1 MIERDH
7 QGPGAMRRRAFLRKS
22 CRAAPGL
29 CLLPLA
35 ACSRPDDAPGTR
47 DSGLPGSLESELER
61 QIPALLAQ
69 AGVPG
74 LSMAIIRCAT
84 LAWRRGFGLRDAVSK
99 EPVDADTVFEVGS
112 VSKTVFAYAVMKL
125 WEKGVLDLDT
135 PLTRYTPER
144 FPQGDPRLDL
154 ITARHVLSHRSGF
167 HNWRS
172 ADDPLRIHFT
182 PGTQYSYSGEGYA
195 YLQAVVTHLTGH
207 VNPRVCSPYEA
218 GLKVCAT
225 DFDAYMKENLLVP
238 FGMGSSG
245 YLWNEA
251 IASHAARPHDDNGT
265 PLTRHATATDA
276 ARYGAAGGLLTTPT
290 DYAKFLIGLIAP
302 QRSDAFLLTQ
312 ASVTEM
318 LRPQVTFRN
327 RTEGADA
334 WALGWGIQHKANGDF
349 IRHGGS
355 NPGFQ
360 ALVAATVR
368 SKSGFIIATNSDNG
382 YEVIKR
388 LVASEAM
395 QQFIQVTA

>member
-7 QGPGAMRRRAFLRKS
+7 QGPGAMRRRAFLQKG

-74 LSMAIIRCAT
+74 LSMAIIRSAT

-125 WEKGVLDLDT
+125 CEKGALDLDT

-144 FPQGDPRLDL
+144 FLQGDPRLDL

-207 VNPRVCSPYEA
+207 VNPRVC
-218 GLKVCAT
+218 
-225 DFDAYMKENLLVP
+225 
-238 FGMGSSG
+238 
-245 YLWNEA
+245 
-251 IASHAARPHDDNGT
+251 
-265 PLTRHATATDA
+265 
-276 ARYGAAGGLLTTPT
+276 
-290 DYAKFLIGLIAP
+290 
-302 QRSDAFLLTQ
+302 
-312 ASVTEM
+312 
-318 LRPQVTFRN
+318 
-327 RTEGADA
+327 
-334 WALGWGIQHKANGDF
+334 
-349 IRHGGS
+349 
-355 NPGFQ
+355 
-360 ALVAATVR
+360 
-368 SKSGFIIATNSDNG
+368 
-382 YEVIKR
+382 
-388 LVASEAM
+388 
-395 QQFIQVTA
+395 